1 MTILPSAVSL
11 RKYIDYVQPQENVGC
26 CTSCAVLLAA
36 EIISAIAGH
45 KINFSRLYLYYMTRK
60 AQNRLGQ
67 HGAELKETLNALVEN
82 GVPLDKSWPFTLH
95 RVDIRPSR
103 AAMEEAISYRQF
115 SYQILTPGDYKN
127 YLNLGI
133 PIIIGLKTGKLFWE
147 LSGELSEQ
155 AYKPINNKD
164 NRESNGHA
172 VTIIGYDDTLNG
184 GSWIIANSLGLR
196 WGSQGFGATPYI
208 CNNDIC
214 ESYAITYLPK

>member
-1 MTILPSAVSL
+1 MIILPPIISL

-26 CTSCAVLLAA
+26 CTACAVLLAA
-36 EIISAIAGH
+36 EIIMAIAGSQI
-45 KINFSRLYLYYMTRK
+45 KFSRLYLYYMTRK

-67 HGAELKETLNALVEN
+67 PGAELKETLNALIEH

-95 RVDIRPSR
+95 RVDTIPTQ
-103 AAMEEAISYRQF
+103 AAKEEATLYKHF
-115 SYQILTPGDYKN
+115 SYQILTPDDYKN

-133 PIIIGLKTGKLFWE
+133 PIIIGIKTGKLFWE
-147 LSGELSEQ
+147 LSGELNEQ
-155 AYKPINNKD
+155 SYKPINNKD

-172 VTIIGYDDTLNG
+172 MTIIGYDDTLNG
-184 GSWIIANSLGLR
+184 GSWIVANSLGLR
-196 WGSQGFGATPYI
+196 WGSQGFGAIPYI